1 MIIICLASFH
11 QPYSTTDGRGD
22 KEGRKACEVHRKEEP
37 MNEFIVHKGVQASH
51 DDIVRGTLG
60 IGIEQLI
67 REIRENRGGKYD
79 ALYKK
84 EERDA

>member
-1 MIIICLASFH
+1 
-11 QPYSTTDGRGD
+11 
-22 KEGRKACEVHRKEEP
+22 

-84 EERDA
+84 EERDT

>member
-1 MIIICLASFH
+1 MSHPLSIDHILP
-11 QPYSTTDGRGD
+11 QETGED

-84 EERDA
+84 EERDT